1 MEQKR
6 KSQRERCSISMV
18 VLVHRCENC
27 ALCLGVIDTFIS
39 RVNGRYLFSRLAVV
53 LRGEEMV

>member
-6 KSQRERCSISMV
+6 RSQRERCSISMV
-18 VLVHRCENC
+18 VLVYRCGNC